1 VEELIEEYNERLRDL
16 ETVMAAGIAAALD
29 RYFRTLQGRIQI
41 ELQSGQSPAAATSTR
56 AVELV
61 PPLLPD
67 ESDELLQIF
76 EDLLQQATTSGL
88 ALGAELS
95 KPVVSSP
102 VAATIQVAEVVSQA
116 RRARRYLEEHSLA
129 FSTAVAGI
137 VAQAIA
143 EQRATAEV
151 IKDIRRRLDVLKSR
165 AEVVVRTESMTA
177 ANSATASYY
186 VQNNIKLVVY
196 YATADDRTCPF
207 CIAFAGKV
215 FKLGA
220 VKVPRHP
227 NCRCYLAPYSA
238 DVFGKNAAYD
248 KERRKHRKEVL
259 SYARAKG
266 IQPNECPAFFELGS
280 PLPIRTDAQ
289 R

>member
-1 VEELIEEYNERLRDL
+1 
-16 ETVMAAGIAAALD
+16 MAAGIAAALD

-116 RRARRYLEEHSLA
+116 RRARRYLEEHSRA
-129 FSTAVAGI
+129 FSIAAAGI

-151 IKDIRRRLDVLKSR
+151 VKDIRRRLDVLKSR

-177 ANSATASYY
+177 TNSATASYY

-215 FKLGA
+215 FKVGA

-227 NCRCYLAPYSA
+227 NCRCYLAPYSN
-238 DVFGKNAAYD
+238 DPFGKNSAYD
-248 KERRKHRKEVL
+248 KERRKHRREVL
-259 SYARAKG
+259 SYAKAKG
-266 IQPNECPAFFELGS
+266 VVPDEGPAFFELGS